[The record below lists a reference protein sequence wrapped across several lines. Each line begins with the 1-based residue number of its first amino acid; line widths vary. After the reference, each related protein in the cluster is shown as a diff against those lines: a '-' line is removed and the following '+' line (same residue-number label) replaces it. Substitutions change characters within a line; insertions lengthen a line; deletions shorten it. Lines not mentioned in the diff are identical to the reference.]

1 MLYCSLSLCIHGWC
15 ILLYMQSGHTAV
27 DTWSASPRA
36 PMEAANNEVVA
47 LPNIEQTRVVY
58 VDGQLL
64 LQYVERRLG
73 RGDHFIDVAE
83 TLGIGKRS
91 LRRRL
96 QLLGWR
102 GVYDTPNVVSGDVM
116 ERIHREVPVMR
127 AGVNWGIRSVQCRL
141 RLSGLRVG
149 RQAVRDAMHT
159 MHPEHMERRQLG
171 RLRRGQ
177 YTITK
182 PMILWHMDCE

>member
-1 MLYCSLSLCIHGWC
+1 MPGW
-15 ILLYMQSGHTAV
+15 LVHLALMQSGHTAV
-27 DTWSASPRA
+27 DSWAGGPRA
-36 PMEAANNEVVA
+36 TMEAANNEIVA
-47 LPNIEQTRVVY
+47 VPNIEQTRVVY

-64 LQYVERRLG
+64 LKYVERRLG
-73 RGDHFIDVAE
+73 RGDHFKDVAE
-83 TLGIGKRS
+83 TLGIGRNI

-102 GVYDTPNVVSGDVM
+102 GVYDTSNVVSGDVI
-116 ERIHREVPVMR
+116 EAIRSEVPVMR

-149 RQAVRDAMHT
+149 RQAVRDALYT
-159 MHPEHMERRQLG
+159 MHPDHMERRQLG

-182 PMILWHMDCE
+182 PMILWHMDCEKFPI